1 MRRSEVDARGGRK
14 MAGDAPGSSGVEVIG
29 IIAVA
34 GIGVVDIVIGVVD
47 IDISIGTEVVA
58 ASGGDFL
65 AVELFEDEAAT
76 VSILNFF
83 FHGSSCSPAELCF
96 FSEL

>member
-1 MRRSEVDARGGRK
+1 LRRSEVDEEARGGRK

-34 GIGVVDIVIGVVD
+34 GIGVVDIVTGVVVD
-47 IDISIGTEVVA
+47 IGTEVVA